1 MRTCHF
7 VQIYSQFFV
16 SCTFQFICLFLLLF
30 EDSAV
35 FCPSSPWLFFR
46 WVSALCLSRYW
57 LPDQGSWCIVYLLC
71 TDWASV
77 AYLSAL
83 LASHTE
89 LNLIFM
95 TISLS
100 FNLFAGVKMTN
111 EPPMGLRAN
120 LLRSYHSDPI
130 SDPAF
135 FSGCNKPKVSY
146 TRIITQNYLMTI
158 FCLTLLSTFLFV
170 IGASTEATM
179 SALCFIS
186 GYTVTTNFCLQRLF
200 CFTVSFR
207 QGYV

>member
-1 MRTCHF
+1 M
-7 VQIYSQFFV
+7 
-16 SCTFQFICLFLLLF
+16 LLF

-35 FCPSSPWLFFR
+35 FCPGSPWLFFR

-57 LPDQGSWCIVYLLC
+57 LPDQGSRCIVYLLC

-135 FSGCNKPKVSY
+135 FSGCNKPKV
-146 TRIITQNYLMTI
+146 TWTGIITQNYLMTV

-179 SALCFIS
+179 SALCIIS
-186 GYTVTTNFCLQRLF
+186 RYTVTTNFCLQRLF

>member
-1 MRTCHF
+1 MGYCDLRSTFHLRESIKKKNTNYFDLF
-7 VQIYSQFFV
+7 VVKKVNFWKSCEPAISSKSTRSFLFNARFYLFV
-16 SCTFQFICLFLLLF
+16 YFCCCLRI
-30 EDSAV
+30 V
-35 FCPSSPWLFFR
+35 QCPRSPWLFFR
-46 WVSALCLSRYW
+46 WVSALCLSHYW

-95 TISLS
+95 TICLS

-135 FSGCNKPKVSY
+135 FSGCNKPKV
-146 TRIITQNYLMTI
+146 TWTGIITQNYLMTI
-158 FCLTLLSTFLFV
+158 FV
-170 IGASTEATM
+170 
-179 SALCFIS
+179 
-186 GYTVTTNFCLQRLF
+186 
-200 CFTVSFR
+200 
-207 QGYV
+207 